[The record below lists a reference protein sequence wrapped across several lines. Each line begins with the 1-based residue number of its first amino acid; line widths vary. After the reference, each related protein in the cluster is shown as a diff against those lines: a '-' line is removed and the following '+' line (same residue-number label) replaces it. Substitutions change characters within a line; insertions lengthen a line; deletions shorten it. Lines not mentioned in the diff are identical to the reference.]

1 MLGGTTEASHH
12 GVTVEPCAV
21 PFDRLAEGAQTLHLK
36 CAAP

>member
-21 PFDRLAEGAQTLHLK
+21 PFDRLAE
-36 CAAP
+36 